1 MDRYGVFGNPIA
13 HSKSPLIHQLFAEQT
28 GQLLGYEPLLA
39 PLDDFCGFAR
49 DFFATGGMGANVT
62 VPFKEQAF
70 RLVDQL
76 SARASRAGAVNTLK
90 RLEDGRL
97 LGDNTD
103 GAGLVRDLLVNAG
116 ISLQGRRILLLGA
129 GGAARGVLEPLLAEQ
144 PAALVIANRT
154 VEKAEQLAHEFADL
168 GPVVASAYDWLDESV
183 DLIING
189 TSASLAGELPP
200 LAESL
205 VQPGHTCCYDMM
217 YGAEPTPFNRWAT
230 RLGAQPALD
239 GLGMLVEQA
248 AEAFYLWRGVRPQT
262 APVRE
267 HLRQLLQASG

>member
-1 MDRYGVFGNPIA
+1 
-13 HSKSPLIHQLFAEQT
+13 
-28 GQLLGYEPLLA
+28 
-39 PLDDFCGFAR
+39 
-49 DFFATGGMGANVT
+49 
-62 VPFKEQAF
+62 
-70 RLVDQL
+70 
-76 SARASRAGAVNTLK
+76 VNTLK

-103 GAGLVRDLLVNAG
+103 GAGLVRDLVVNAG
-116 ISLQGRRILLLGA
+116 IALQGRRILLLGA
-129 GGAARGVLEPLLAEQ
+129 GGAVRGVLEPLLAEQ